1 MIRKRENIV
10 ARVIHDSYFLIDI
23 KQNYLDDKAR
33 IYEVNEIGYYIWKQ
47 LDVVSDVDDI
57 VDLLS
62 NEITEDI
69 NRNFIKK
76 DVVEFLNALQSEKF
90 FGGYRWWKIMK
101 KCIWNCWILIQIR
114 KKNG

>member
-1 MIRKRENIV
+1 MLDYTPLLQYVHDNIKPYV
-10 ARVIHDSYFLIDI
+10 S
-23 KQNYLDDKAR
+23 
-33 IYEVNEIGYYIWKQ
+33 EIVLAHNK
-47 LDVVSDVDDI
+47 LNDRPDDI

-90 FGGYRWWKIMK
+90 LEVIDGGK
-101 KCIWNCWILIQIR
+101 
-114 KKNG
+114 

>member
-23 KQNYLDDKAR
+23 KQNYLDAKAR

-69 NRNFIKK
+69 NRNFIKM
-76 DVVEFLNALQSEKF
+76 LLSS
-90 FGGYRWWKIMK
+90 
-101 KCIWNCWILIQIR
+101 
-114 KKNG
+114 

>member
-1 MIRKRENIV
+1 
-10 ARVIHDSYFLIDI
+10 
-23 KQNYLDDKAR
+23 
-33 IYEVNEIGYYIWKQ
+33 
-47 LDVVSDVDDI
+47 VVSDVDDI

-90 FGGYRWWKIMK
+90 LEVIDGGK
-101 KCIWNCWILIQIR
+101 
-114 KKNG
+114 

>member
-1 MIRKRENIV
+1 MRPL
-10 ARVIHDSYFLIDI
+10 Y
-23 KQNYLDDKAR
+23 
-33 IYEVNEIGYYIWKQ
+33 
-47 LDVVSDVDDI
+47 DVVSDVDDI

-90 FGGYRWWKIMK
+90 LEVIDGGK
-101 KCIWNCWILIQIR
+101 
-114 KKNG
+114 

>member
-33 IYEVNEIGYYIWKQ
+33 IYEVNDIGYYIWNQ

-57 VDLLS
+57 VDLLL
-62 NEITEDI
+62 NE
-69 NRNFIKK
+69 IKK

-90 FGGYRWWKIMK
+90 LEVIDG
-101 KCIWNCWILIQIR
+101 R
-114 KKNG
+114 K

>member
-23 KQNYLDDKAR
+23 IIGLL
-33 IYEVNEIGYYIWKQ
+33 ESSEIKNPELIINKIRPSMVRRGEMM
-47 LDVVSDVDDI
+47 DVDDI

-90 FGGYRWWKIMK
+90 LEVIDGGK
-101 KCIWNCWILIQIR
+101 
-114 KKNG
+114 

>member
-57 VDLLS
+57 VDFLS
-62 NEITEDI
+62 VSKSSNSKYIFSLFSTI
-69 NRNFIKK
+69 YN
-76 DVVEFLNALQSEKF
+76 LQKF
-90 FGGYRWWKIMK
+90 FT
-101 KCIWNCWILIQIR
+101 L
-114 KKNG
+114 

>member
-1 MIRKRENIV
+1 MRPL
-10 ARVIHDSYFLIDI
+10 Y
-23 KQNYLDDKAR
+23 
-33 IYEVNEIGYYIWKQ
+33 YEVNEIGYYIWKQ

-90 FGGYRWWKIMK
+90 LEVIDGGK
-101 KCIWNCWILIQIR
+101 
-114 KKNG
+114 

>member
-10 ARVIHDSYFLIDI
+10 TRVIHDSYFLIDI
-23 KQNYLDDKAR
+23 KQKYLDDKAR

-90 FGGYRWWKIMK
+90 LEVIDGGK
-101 KCIWNCWILIQIR
+101 
-114 KKNG
+114 